1 MTIRQARPIDYAA
14 SPTLS
19 TIREIAGEAAAA
31 KLVAARGGAW
41 VHLPV
46 RLTVRSELV
55 QIVGAAAAQAIIDR
69 FGGGAPLRIPTGR
82 GFAHGRRLDH
92 GEVVRLHEKGWSV
105 RRLAL
110 AMDCT
115 DRQIL
120 KILARARRPHPRQP
134 NLFRGY

>member
-1 MTIRQARPIDYAA
+1 MTLPRDIDYAA
-14 SPTLS
+14 SPTLT
-19 TIREIAGEAAAA
+19 TIREVAGDAAAA
-31 KLVAARGGAW
+31 KLVAARGGTW

-55 QIVGAAAAQAIIDR
+55 EIVGAAAARAIIER

-92 GEVVRLHEKGWSV
+92 AEVVRLHDQGWSV
-105 RRLAL
+105 RRLARS
-110 AMDCT
+110 MDCT

-120 KILARARRPHPRQP
+120 KILAQARRSRRDTRQP
-134 NLFRGY
+134 GLFGKP